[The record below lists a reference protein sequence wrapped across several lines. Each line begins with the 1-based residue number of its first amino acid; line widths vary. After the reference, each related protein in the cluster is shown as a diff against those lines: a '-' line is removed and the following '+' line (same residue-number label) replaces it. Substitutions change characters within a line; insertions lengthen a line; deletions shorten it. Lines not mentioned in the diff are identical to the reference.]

1 MKKYTTIQDGI
12 KLVKKTIHH
21 EAEYDENDKQIKDAY
36 DEEIEVEVPNMVGR
50 IVDMTPEEEAEFN
63 KIIQEVQKEPTQE
76 DKIEAQVLYTALMT
90 DTLISEE

>member
-50 IVDMTPEEEAEFN
+50 IVDMTPEEETKFN

-90 DTLISEE
+90 DTLLSEE